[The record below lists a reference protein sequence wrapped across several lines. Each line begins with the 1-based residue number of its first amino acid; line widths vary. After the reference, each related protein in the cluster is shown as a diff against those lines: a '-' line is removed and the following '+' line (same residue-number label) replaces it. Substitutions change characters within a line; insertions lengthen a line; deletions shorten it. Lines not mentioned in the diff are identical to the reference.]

1 MNKTSGTLRLRTI
14 RLTDLP
20 YFLRWWRHPAI
31 SKLTSGSPK
40 VPTERWIARRV
51 VEMINPS
58 QDIHRII
65 LANGKPIG
73 HCALIP
79 RRGNQYETQIV
90 IGEPR
95 WWNKGFGTRAIRLL
109 LNIGG
114 FFNIKLEVQPS
125 NTRAIRAYEK
135 CGFLRSG
142 YRYYPHNPYLP
153 KTLVMRRKNAIKRY
167 G

>member
-1 MNKTSGTLRLRTI
+1 MSTTCRTLRLRTI

-20 YFLRWWRHPAI
+20 HFLDWWQDPEIRT
-31 SKLTSGSPK
+31 LTSGSPK

-73 HCALIP
+73 HCSLI
-79 RRGNQYETQIV
+79 RQRGNQYETQIA

-95 WWNKGFGTRAIRLL
+95 WWNKGLGTRAIRIL
-109 LNIGG
+109 LNIGASKG
-114 FFNIKLEVQPS
+114 LYDIKLEVRPS

-135 CGFLRSG
+135 CGFRRSG
-142 YRYYPHNPYLP
+142 YRYYPQNPYLP
-153 KTLVMRRKNAIKRY
+153 KTLVMRRTKRY
-167 G
+167 